1 MMKKLHKVAI
11 YCSFIHE
18 ITPLRLK
25 LGINEI
31 CFKRDTIKL
40 HVKYDYETICNFQI
54 KYIPKN

>member
-31 CFKRDTIKL
+31 CFKTQLNYMSNTITK
-40 HVKYDYETICNFQI
+40 CNFQI